1 MNSACPSFQEGLSKY
16 GTVTQR
22 PIKLP
27 SESTDLSRQAPLNSL
42 LDPPCTTVSS
52 HNTGTQSL
60 TTTGKSQ
67 NNPDVKHFEHGLSNG
82 DSNEDNAPLSHETDS
97 RLRQRNRRRHEDRLS
112 SVTDYKQGDTKRSK
126 TEPTICSAI
135 EESTCDHETT
145 YPKSVCSCGN
155 LRQDISGFGFQ
166 RPHSSRDSHLDSGY
180 NTTRPRPADSCLDN
194 TYRKLLYDDEN
205 TEAKQL
211 HSATR
216 RTHGTP
222 VRGEVDSNVLP
233 VFHNSIN

>member
-1 MNSACPSFQEGLSKY
+1 MPKYMY

-27 SESTDLSRQAPLNSL
+27 SESTDLSHQTPLNSL

-52 HNTGTQSL
+52 HNNGTESL
-60 TTTGKSQ
+60 TTTGKSL
-67 NNPDVKHFEHGLSNG
+67 NNPDVKLFEHRLSNG
-82 DSNEDNAPLSHETDS
+82 DSNEHNVSLSHETES
-97 RLRQRNRRRHEDRLS
+97 LLRQRNRRRREDRLS
-112 SVTDYKQGDTKRSK
+112 SVTYYKQGDEKRSK
-126 TEPTICSAI
+126 TEPSISSAI
-135 EESTCDHETT
+135 EESTCDHEAT

-166 RPHSSRDSHLDSGY
+166 RAQRSRDIYLDSGY
-180 NTTRPRPADSCLDN
+180 NTPRPGPADSCLDN
-194 TYRKLLYDDEN
+194 THRKLLYDDEN
-205 TEAKQL
+205 TEAKQP
-211 HSATR
+211 HSPTR
-216 RTHGTP
+216 RTQGTP